1 MTLWML
7 LFCVLLGILLAWP
20 CGLLLRRALRARQP
34 MVCVRPY
41 RPHLPRADVSDA
53 AMPPAAQQNNP

>member
-7 LFCVLLGILLAWP
+7 LFYVLLGILLAWP

-41 RPHLPRADVSDA
+41 RPRLPRADASDA
-53 AMPPAAQQNNP
+53 AMPPAAQQNKK

>member
-7 LFCVLLGILLAWP
+7 LFYVLLGVLLAWP

-34 MVCVRPY
+34 LVCVRPY
-41 RPHLPRADVSDA
+41 RPRLPRAEASDP
-53 AMPPAAQQNNP
+53 AMPPAAQQDSP